1 MFMLTPA
8 EAKVLKKISEMNL
21 VTKHELKKFLND
33 NGSGKGINAILDS
46 ATKGLMD
53 KNLVSTISPV
63 GSTCFVITKKGSRML
78 QDME

>member
-1 MFMLTPA
+1 MLTPA

-21 VTKHELKKFLND
+21 ITKHELKKFLND
-33 NGSGKGINAILDS
+33 NGSGRDINAILES
-46 ATKGLMD
+46 ATKGLME
-53 KNLVSTISPV
+53 KNLVSTINPV

>member
-1 MFMLTPA
+1 MLTPA
-8 EAKVLKKISEMNL
+8 EAKILKKIFEMNL

-33 NGSGKGINAILDS
+33 NGSGRDINAILES
-46 ATKGLMD
+46 ATKGLME
-53 KNLVSTISPV
+53 KNLVSIINPV